1 MEDNYYLLTL
11 QLVTAS
17 SLLCHVPSHVP
28 GYNSPSH
35 HCPLIS
41 ILCDDFSIYNGSHY
55 QCFDLIVSALSFN
68 HLLALPNL
76 GSHYHLKLLFYNN
89 VNPEICLSD
98 HILFLLQFSHTF
110 MSAEFVFLFEYMM
123 SFIFST
129 PPYLQVLRA
138 HGLSCLRHCL
148 LQRQESCFLHTQY
161 FASNK

>member
-1 MEDNYYLLTL
+1 MEDNYCLLTL
-11 QLVTAS
+11 QVVTTS

-35 HCPLIS
+35 HCPLVS
-41 ILCDDFSIYNGSHY
+41 TLCDDFSIHNGSHW
-55 QCFDLIVSALSFN
+55 VSALTSQSQLSLSAICQ
-68 HLLALPNL
+68 HYQLLVLIIIW
-76 GSHYHLKLLFYNN
+76 SCLFYNN

-123 SFIFST
+123 SFIFSA
-129 PPYLQVLRA
+129 PPYLQVLKA

-148 LQRQESCFLHTQY
+148 LQRQESCFQHTQY
-161 FASNK
+161 FA